1 MVNKWSLAV
10 LNLIYK
16 QSLCL
21 SKCKL
26 TQAGWVRSMAIW
38 DSVPV
43 KNFIVPVLHI
53 QIGLG
58 NYFLKNLLDY
68 IDSDVQKLSTG
79 EEVAR
84 NTLVTVNQ
92 VITNRRKECQIW
104 DFNDGI
110 ML

>member
-1 MVNKWSLAV
+1 M
-10 LNLIYK
+10 
-16 QSLCL
+16 
-21 SKCKL
+21 
-26 TQAGWVRSMAIW
+26 
-38 DSVPV
+38 
-43 KNFIVPVLHI
+43 KNFIVPVINL

-58 NYFLKNLLDY
+58 NNFSRNL
-68 IDSDVQKLSTG
+68 IGFIESDTEKLSKG

>member
-1 MVNKWSLAV
+1 M
-10 LNLIYK
+10 
-16 QSLCL
+16 
-21 SKCKL
+21 
-26 TQAGWVRSMAIW
+26 
-38 DSVPV
+38 
-43 KNFIVPVLHI
+43 KNFIVPVINL

-58 NYFLKNLLDY
+58 KNVSRNLIGF
-68 IDSDVQKLSTG
+68 IDSDTEKLSTG

-92 VITNRRKECQIW
+92 VIKNRRKECQIW